1 MFGRRRG
8 GAIRSLSNIY
18 SLSYLLEE
26 QGTHDNIC
34 DNVSN
39 SNVFA
44 YHIPLIIVYIYSSF
58 YSSLRKMHFLYF
70 NVSPKPFHVDAL
82 SLVAM
87 L

>member
-58 YSSLRKMHFLYF
+58 YSSRNFFYF